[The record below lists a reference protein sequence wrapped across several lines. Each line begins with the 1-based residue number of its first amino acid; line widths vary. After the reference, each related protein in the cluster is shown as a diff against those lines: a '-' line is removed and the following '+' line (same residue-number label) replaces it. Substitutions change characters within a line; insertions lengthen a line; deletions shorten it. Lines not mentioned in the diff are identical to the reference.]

1 MEETGKN
8 PIQVAARLFQV
19 IELLAEHGPMGI
31 MEISASLGF
40 HKSTV
45 HRLVSSLQQ
54 LGYIRQDEETMKY
67 GLSLKFL
74 EISGR
79 ILAQT
84 SMASIAHPYLK
95 KLSDLTGETVHLVR
109 REGTEAVYIDKVE
122 SNVGSIRMVSRVGS
136 RIPLYCSGVG
146 KALFSELSEEEI
158 RAVWN
163 ESEIKKLTPH
173 TITELSEL
181 FERVGEVRKNGYAVD
196 DEENE
201 AGVRCV
207 AVSLLDYHRS
217 PVYAL
222 SISAPAS
229 RMDRERILEL
239 KDALLEI
246 KGELMAAMGLEDER
260 RKL

>member
-95 KLSDLTGETVHLVR
+95 KLSDRTGETVHLVR
-109 REGTEAVYIDKVE
+109 REGTEAVYIDKDTT
-122 SNVGSIRMVSRVGS
+122 IRG
-136 RIPLYCSGVG
+136 L
-146 KALFSELSEEEI
+146 KNEL
-158 RAVWN
+158 RWN
-163 ESEIKKLTPH
+163 DIAY
-173 TITELSEL
+173 
-181 FERVGEVRKNGYAVD
+181 RK
-196 DEENE
+196 
-201 AGVRCV
+201 
-207 AVSLLDYHRS
+207 
-217 PVYAL
+217 
-222 SISAPAS
+222 
-229 RMDRERILEL
+229 
-239 KDALLEI
+239 
-246 KGELMAAMGLEDER
+246 
-260 RKL
+260 

>member
-19 IELLAEHGPMGI
+19 IELLQSTAHGDHGDQRQ
-31 MEISASLGF
+31 LGF

-109 REGTEAVYIDKVE
+109 RRGRKRFILT
-122 SNVGSIRMVSRVGS
+122 R
-136 RIPLYCSGVG
+136 
-146 KALFSELSEEEI
+146 
-158 RAVWN
+158 WN
-163 ESEIKKLTPH
+163 QT
-173 TITELSEL
+173 
-181 FERVGEVRKNGYAVD
+181 
-196 DEENE
+196 
-201 AGVRCV
+201 
-207 AVSLLDYHRS
+207 
-217 PVYAL
+217 
-222 SISAPAS
+222 
-229 RMDRERILEL
+229 
-239 KDALLEI
+239 
-246 KGELMAAMGLEDER
+246 
-260 RKL
+260 